1 MINIYSSYR
10 IIPKKKNIVL
20 LGKKKKEDEKE
31 MKLLQASNIID
42 NLNHVNAE
50 NNSSTLHVII

>member
-1 MINIYSSYR
+1 
-10 IIPKKKNIVL
+10 
-20 LGKKKKEDEKE
+20 

-50 NNSSTLHVII
+50 NNSSTLHVIIWQDIW